1 MRKLK
6 CDLTDYMGPVDKALL
21 RLSILT
27 IGSHV
32 MIVTGFNGQLFGLV
46 ETLITLGFVA
56 AVATIAYK
64 QKRKLREEHL

>member
-1 MRKLK
+1 MLKLEL
-6 CDLTDYMGPVDKALL
+6 DLTDYMGLVDKALL
-21 RLSILT
+21 RLSILS

-32 MIVTGFNGQLFGLV
+32 MLVTSFNGQLFGLV
-46 ETLITLGFVA
+46 ETLLTLGFVA